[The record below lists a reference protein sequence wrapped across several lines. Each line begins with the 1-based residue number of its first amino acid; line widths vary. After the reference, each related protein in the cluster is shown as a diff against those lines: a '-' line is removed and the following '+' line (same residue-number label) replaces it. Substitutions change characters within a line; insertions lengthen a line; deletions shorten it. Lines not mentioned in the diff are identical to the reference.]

1 MNSTSNL
8 PISSITCQHS
18 TPSGNQYS
26 QPRQQRLKSWQFLPL
41 LITPVLVAGAFYFGN
56 SHAQKTFVTERNQM
70 QQSVARSQQQLEDI
84 QTQLDATQH
93 KYQDTLTQLQT
104 VKSQKAVLQEDY
116 TDASIRIDRLEL
128 QAQQLKSLKA
138 ERDALKEQV
147 KKLQESNT
155 TFKNQGKS
163 QQEQLNTLQSRIKSL
178 ENQKQQL
185 QSNNQKL
192 QQASSQ
198 LDALK
203 PELARAH
210 QTIEQLNQQLAKKP
224 NEMATIKIN
233 GQDFTVVPELATAL
247 KAEHNTTN
255 NPM

>member
-1 MNSTSNL
+1 MNTTSNFPVPSL
-8 PISSITCQHS
+8 PRQTSI
-18 TPSGNQYS
+18 PAGNQSS
-26 QPRQQRLKSWQFLPL
+26 QPRQQRLNSWQFLPL

-56 SHAQKTFVTERNQM
+56 SHAQNTFATERNQM

-84 QTQLDATQH
+84 QTQLDATQQ

-116 TDASIRIDRLEL
+116 TDASIRIDHLEL
-128 QAQQLKSLKA
+128 QTQQLKSFKA
-138 ERDALKEQV
+138 ERDTLKAQA

-155 TFKNQGKS
+155 SLKNQGKS
-163 QQEQLNTLQSRIKSL
+163 QQEQLKTLQTRIKSL

-203 PELARAH
+203 PELAQAH
-210 QTIEQLNQQLAKKP
+210 QTIEQLSLQLGKKSD
-224 NEMATIKIN
+224 EMARIKIN
-233 GQDFTVVPELATAL
+233 GQDFTVAPELATAL
-247 KAEHNTTN
+247 KAERNSTN
-255 NPM
+255 NPI